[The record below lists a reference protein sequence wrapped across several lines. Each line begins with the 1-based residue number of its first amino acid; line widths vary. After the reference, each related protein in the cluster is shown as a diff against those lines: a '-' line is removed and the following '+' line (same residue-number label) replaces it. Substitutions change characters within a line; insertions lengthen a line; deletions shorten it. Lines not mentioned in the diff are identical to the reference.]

1 MELQLL
7 PVDMETGERFELNPS
22 VIKELDNGQLTA
34 FLAQLKTFDTLKKK
48 AEEEVKK
55 RLDEGQEFKRVQY
68 GKQSFNKVL
77 TLDNKAKHALMKK
90 YGWDSLTSLTLKQLK
105 DKYGE
110 EVEKDL
116 EPYIILKPK
125 KQSIVWDK

>member
-1 MELQLL
+1 MELQLV
-7 PVDMETGERFELNPS
+7 PVDVNTGERLELNPS
-22 VIKELDNGQLTA
+22 IVKDLENADLTA
-34 FLAQLKTFDTLKKK
+34 LLAQLKALDKLKKK

-55 RLDEGQEFKRVQY
+55 RLDEGQQFNRVQY

-77 TLDNKAKHALMKK
+77 ALDNKAKHALMKK
-90 YGWDSLTSLTLKQLK
+90 YGWDSLTSLTLKQLT
-105 DKYGE
+105 DKFGE

-116 EPYIILKPK
+116 EPYIVLKPK